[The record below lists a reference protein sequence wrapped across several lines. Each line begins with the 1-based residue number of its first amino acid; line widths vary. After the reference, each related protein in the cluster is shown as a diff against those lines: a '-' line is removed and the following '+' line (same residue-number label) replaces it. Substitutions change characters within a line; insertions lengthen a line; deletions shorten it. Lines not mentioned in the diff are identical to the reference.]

1 MGEIRI
7 LYGTSNQAI
16 TVTLNSLAAAAARA
30 GASVSNTTNKFQDVL
45 IQLIVRTAAG
55 TVAAEKAVKVYAYG
69 TVDGATTYSD
79 NAVGTDVAHTLTV
92 PPNTVLIGIINVA
105 VADTIYESHPF
116 SLASA
121 FGGVVPDNWGII
133 VENQTGLALN
143 SAGNSAF
150 YQGIKTETA

>member
-16 TVTLNSLAAAAARA
+16 TITLNSLASAAARA
-30 GASVSNTTNKFQDVL
+30 GASVSNATNKFQDVL

-55 TVAAEKAVKVYAYG
+55 TVAAEKAIKIYAYG
-69 TVDGATTYSD
+69 TADGGTTYSD

-92 PPNTVLIGIINVA
+92 PPNAVLIGIINVA